1 MKPASESK
9 SGARRI
15 LACTAV
21 ALIAAAPAA
30 WAQNSQ
36 RSDEGTGAPILS
48 PPDTSAQGMG
58 GTMSN
63 GNTAAPPPATRM
75 QEPRGTRSQA
85 KPQMRQKP
93 GGPSGAGTG
102 GSGGTGGMS
111 GAAGGGSAGMGGTGE
126 GTGSGSGSAGMGG
139 VGGAQGGTGAGA
151 GAGRSSGATGS
162 GGGGAGGTGS
172 AGSSGY

>member
-9 SGARRI
+9 AAARRI
-15 LACTAV
+15 AACAAV

-36 RSDEGTGAPILS
+36 RPGEGTGAPILS
-48 PPDTSAQGMG
+48 PADDTSAQGTG
-58 GTMSN
+58 GMTN

-75 QEPRGTRSQA
+75 QAPRGTSHVR
-85 KPQMRQKP
+85 PPVRTKP

-102 GSGGTGGMS
+102 GSGSTGGG
-111 GAAGGGSAGMGGTGE
+111 GAAGGS
-126 GTGSGSGSAGMGG
+126 TGSG
-139 VGGAQGGTGAGA
+139 GAGA
-151 GAGRSSGATGS
+151 GG
-162 GGGGAGGTGS
+162 GGGGAGGTGG

>member
-1 MKPASESK
+1 MKPASESQ
-9 SGARRI
+9 SAARRI

-48 PPDTSAQGMG
+48 PPDTSAQGTG
-58 GTMSN
+58 GNMSSGSMSN
-63 GNTAAPPPATRM
+63 GNTSPPPAGGM
-75 QEPRGTRSQA
+75 QSHVKPPRTHAHRHVKPRG
-85 KPQMRQKP
+85 
-93 GGPSGAGTG
+93 GPNGAGTG
-102 GSGGTGGMS
+102 GS
-111 GAAGGGSAGMGGTGE
+111 
-126 GTGSGSGSAGMGG
+126 SGSAGMGG
-139 VGGAQGGTGAGA
+139 VGAGAAGTGAGA
-151 GAGRSSGATGS
+151 GNGRSSGATGS

>member
-9 SGARRI
+9 AAARRI
-15 LACTAV
+15 AACAAV

-36 RSDEGTGAPILS
+36 RPGEGTGAPILS
-48 PPDTSAQGMG
+48 PPDDTSAQGTG
-58 GTMSN
+58 GMSN

-75 QEPRGTRSQA
+75 QEPRGTRSHVR
-85 KPQMRQKP
+85 PQVRTKP

-102 GSGGTGGMS
+102 GSGSTGGG
-111 GAAGGGSAGMGGTGE
+111 GAAGGGAAG
-126 GTGSGSGSAGMGG
+126 GSAGGG
-139 VGGAQGGTGAGA
+139 GAGA
-151 GAGRSSGATGS
+151 GG
-162 GGGGAGGTGS
+162 GGGGAGGTGG